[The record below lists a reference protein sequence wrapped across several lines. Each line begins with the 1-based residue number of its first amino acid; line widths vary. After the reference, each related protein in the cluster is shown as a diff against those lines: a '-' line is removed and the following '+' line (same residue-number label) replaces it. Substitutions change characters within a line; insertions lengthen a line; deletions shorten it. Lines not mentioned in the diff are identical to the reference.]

1 LVLYTPVGASP
12 GHGPQEFIGY
22 RSSAMSTP
30 EPGSLMLLATG
41 LMGIAGVAQR
51 KLRV

>member
-1 LVLYTPVGASP
+1 
-12 GHGPQEFIGY
+12 
-22 RSSAMSTP
+22 MSTP

-41 LMGIAGVAQR
+41 LIGIAGAARR